1 MAADDED
8 PRAVP
13 RFPMPR
19 RSPFDP
25 PPEYADLREKCP
37 MAYVRSPS
45 GTRIWLVTRHAEGRK
60 VLSDRRVSTDTSR
73 PDFPSLR
80 PVRRTP
86 TPEEAEQLRKAR
98 EGQFI
103 DMDPPEHDVYRRML
117 ISEFS
122 IRRINAMRPGIQQ
135 VVDMLIDDLLK
146 NGSPADLVQA
156 YGLAIPSLVICQL
169 LGVPYEDREYFQ
181 SRTRQIL
188 KLSSDPNEST
198 RAILD
203 IRSFLS
209 DLVSQAEREPG
220 DNLFGRLVT
229 KYVSTGELSHDAM
242 VGMALLLLM
251 AGHETTANQIPL
263 GVLTLLEHPTQLAQ
277 LLADPSLMPGAVEEL
292 LRYNSIADWV
302 AFDRMANEDMEIG
315 GQLIRAGEGIYV
327 LGASANRD
335 VRAFERPDEFDI
347 HRGAKHHLAFGD
359 GVHQCLGQNLARAEL
374 EIAFGTLFRRIPTLR
389 LAKEVDELRFKY
401 NSAIFGLHEL
411 PVTW

>member
-1 MAADDED
+1 MAARDED
-8 PRAVP
+8 PRAVN
-13 RFPMPR
+13 RFPMAR
-19 RSPFDP
+19 RSPFSP
-25 PPEYADLREKCP
+25 PPEYAGLRERGP
-37 MAYVRSPS
+37 LAFVWSPS
-45 GTRIWLVTRHAEGRK
+45 GTRIWLVTRHAEARQ

-73 PDFPSLR
+73 PDFPTLR
-80 PVRRTP
+80 PVRRSP

-122 IRRINAMRPGIQQ
+122 VRRINAMRPGIQQ
-135 VVDMLIDDLLK
+135 VVDSLIDDLLK
-146 NGSPADLVQA
+146 NGSPADLVEA
-156 YGLAIPSLVICQL
+156 YGLALPSLVICQL
-169 LGVPYEDREYFQ
+169 LGVPYADREYFQ
-181 SRTRQIL
+181 SRTRRIL
-188 KLSSDPNEST
+188 TLSNDPNEST

-203 IRSFLS
+203 IRSYLS
-209 DLVSQAEREPG
+209 GLVTEAERDPG
-220 DNLFGRLVT
+220 DNLFGRLIT
-229 KYVSTGELSHDAM
+229 RFVSTGALSHDAM

-263 GVLTLLEHPTQLAQ
+263 GVLTLLEHPAQLAQ
-277 LLADPSLMPGAVEEL
+277 LRDDPSLMPGAVEEL
-292 LRYNSIADWV
+292 LRFNSIADWV
-302 AFDRMANEDMEIG
+302 AFDRMANEDMEVG

-335 VRAFERPDEFDI
+335 ARAFERPDDFDI
-347 HRGAKHHLAFGD
+347 RRGAKHHVAFGD

-389 LAKEVDELRFKY
+389 LERDVEELRFKY

-411 PVTW
+411 PVAW